1 MGVTCSTVTGAAVFF
16 TTSIMVSEIEL
27 RSFPFVSNE
36 GSRDTL
42 QELRFRPLQC
52 DASKVRKNTLVLLV
66 LIEVSTQD
74 AHVFNAALKAVVVG
88 IPSFR
93 DPPT

>member
-42 QELRFRPLQC
+42 QELRFRPLAQI
-52 DASKVRKNTLVLLV
+52 R
-66 LIEVSTQD
+66 
-74 AHVFNAALKAVVVG
+74 
-88 IPSFR
+88 
-93 DPPT
+93 